1 MKKTAKKATAPK
13 LAKKDAKKGARK
25 SSPKKVAKTEVKK
38 PAKKVVGKSA
48 RKKGKGVSTKTKV
61 MLSDVCTKFA
71 KANSLPKTYAT
82 VVIGGILA
90 HFAMS
95 RAIDNEIKAGRKVKA
110 RRADKKELDA
120 TAEMCFNT
128 DAFKALKVKPT
139 DIPGM
144 SELMEAYGRE
154 IDTIDF
160 SGM

>member
-13 LAKKDAKKGARK
+13 PAKKDAKKGVKK
-25 SSPKKVAKTEVKK
+25 SSPKKVARTAARK
-38 PAKKVVGKSA
+38 PAKKAVGKPA
-48 RKKGKGVSTKTKV
+48 QKKGKGVSAKTKV

-71 KANSLPKTYAT
+71 KANGLPKTYAT

-120 TAEMCFNT
+120 AAAMCFNT

>member
-13 LAKKDAKKGARK
+13 LAKKDAKKGVK
-25 SSPKKVAKTEVKK
+25 KTSPKKVAKTEARKPAKKAVKK
-38 PAKKVVGKSA
+38 PAQ
-48 RKKGKGVSTKTKV
+48 KKGKGVSAKTKV

-71 KANSLPKTYAT
+71 KANGIGRTSAT
-82 VVIGGILA
+82 VMIGGCLA
-90 HFAMS
+90 YFAIS
-95 RAIDNEIKAGRKVKA
+95 RAIDNEIKAGRKVGA

-120 TAEMCFNT
+120 AAEMCFNT
-128 DAFKALKVKPT
+128 DGFKALKVKPT

-144 SELMEAYGRE
+144 AELMEAYGRE

>member
-48 RKKGKGVSTKTKV
+48 RKKGKGVSAKTKV
-61 MLSDVCTKFA
+61 MLSDVCKKFA
-71 KANSLPKTYAT
+71 KANGIGLTNAT
-82 VVIGGILA
+82 AMIGGCLA

-120 TAEMCFNT
+120 AAAMCFNT

>member
-1 MKKTAKKATAPK
+1 MKKVA
-13 LAKKDAKKGARK
+13 
-25 SSPKKVAKTEVKK
+25 KKVAKTEARK
-38 PAKKVVGKSA
+38 PAKKAVWKPA
-48 RKKGKGVSTKTKV
+48 QKRGKGVSTKTKV

-71 KANSLPKTYAT
+71 KANGLPKTYAT
-82 VVIGGILA
+82 VVIGGVLA

-95 RAIDNEIKAGRKVKA
+95 RAIDNEIKAGRKVRA

-120 TAEMCFNT
+120 AAEMCFNT

-144 SELMEAYGRE
+144 AELMESYGRE

>member
-1 MKKTAKKATAPK
+1 MKKVAKKVT
-13 LAKKDAKKGARK
+13 
-25 SSPKKVAKTEVKK
+25 KKVAKTEVKK
-38 PAKKVVGKSA
+38 PAKKAVGKPA
-48 RKKGKGVSTKTKV
+48 QKKGKGVSAKTKV

-71 KANSLPKTYAT
+71 KANGIPKTYAT

-95 RAIDNEIKAGRKVKA
+95 RAIENEIKAGRKVKA

-120 TAEMCFNT
+120 AAEMCFNT

-144 SELMEAYGRE
+144 AELMEAYGRE